1 MSISKNVYIDKLD
14 KIANI
19 YKNTYITIQIKPV
32 NVKSNKCITLTL
44 VKKLMIQILNLKLV
58 TLLEY
63 QNIKIFLQKAMF

>member
-1 MSISKNVYIDKLD
+1 MSISKNVYIGKLD
-14 KIANI
+14 KIVNI